1 MRKTYKYAPVRKG
14 KKILTFAL
22 CICLVLSLIAVIFL
36 KTFEIREF
44 TVTGGSRYYEQEI
57 KEFLITKPTDKISL
71 FFWLHMRMFGY
82 GEIPFVEKIETELT
96 GRRSV
101 EVTVHDKIVTGC
113 VEQMGSYLYFDRD
126 GMVVESSKIKLP
138 DVPVVSGLKF
148 SKIVLFEQMVT
159 AKEGIFDV
167 ILDLTRLIQKQE
179 LIVSEI
185 AFDKDYAVTLHIDGN
200 QILLGKREQYD
211 EVLSVLKSIVSTLG
225 ERKLRIDM
233 TTYENGNNRITAQ
246 DLNGDSSSAP
256 MPGMGFPGTNEPPPE
271 SGITGD
277 GQE

>member
-1 MRKTYKYAPVRKG
+1 MRKTYKYVPVRRG
-14 KKILTFAL
+14 KKILTL
-22 CICLVLSLIAVIFL
+22 VLSICLIFSLIAVIFL
-36 KTFEIREF
+36 KTFEIKEF
-44 TVTGGSRYYEQEI
+44 TVTGGSRYSEEEI

-71 FFWLHMRMFGY
+71 FFLLHMRMFGY

-126 GMVVESSKIKLP
+126 GMVVESSRIRLP
-138 DVPVVSGLKF
+138 DVPVISGLKF

-167 ILDLTRLIQKQE
+167 ILNLTRLIQKQE
-179 LIVSEI
+179 LAVSEI
-185 AFDKDYAVTLHIDGN
+185 AFDKEYAVTLYIDGS

-211 EVLSVLKSIVSTLG
+211 EVLAVLKSIVSALG

-233 TTYENGNNRITAQ
+233 TAYENGNNRITAQ
-246 DLNGDSSSAP
+246 DLNAGTP
-256 MPGMGFPGTNEPPPE
+256 PEPLPGTNFPGTNEPSPE
-271 SGITGD
+271 PEGAGE

>member
-44 TVTGGSRYYEQEI
+44 TVTGGSRYSEQEI

-96 GRRSV
+96 GRR
-101 EVTVHDKIVTGC
+101 C

-256 MPGMGFPGTNEPPPE
+256 MPGMGFPETNEPPPE

>member
-1 MRKTYKYAPVRKG
+1 MRKTYKYVPVRKR
-14 KKILTFAL
+14 KRILTFVL
-22 CICLVLSLIAVIFL
+22 CICLVFSLIAVIFL

-44 TVTGGSRYYEQEI
+44 TVTGGSRYSEQEI
-57 KEFLITKPTDKISL
+57 KELLMTKRTDKISL

-96 GRRSV
+96 GRTSV
-101 EVTVHDKIVTGC
+101 EVTVHDKLVTGC

-126 GMVVESSKIKLP
+126 GMVVESSKIRLP

-167 ILDLTRLIQKQE
+167 ILNLTRLIQKQE
-179 LIVSEI
+179 LLVSEI
-185 AFDKDYAVTLHIDGN
+185 AFDKDYAVTLYIDGN
-200 QILLGKREQYD
+200 EILLGKREQYD
-211 EVLSVLKSIVSTLG
+211 EVLSVLKSLISALG

-233 TTYENGNNRITAQ
+233 AAYENGNNRITAQ
-246 DLNGDSSSAP
+246 DLNGGAQTAP
-256 MPGMGFPGTNEPPPE
+256 LPGADFSEPGEPSPE
-271 SGITGD
+271 PGSTGA